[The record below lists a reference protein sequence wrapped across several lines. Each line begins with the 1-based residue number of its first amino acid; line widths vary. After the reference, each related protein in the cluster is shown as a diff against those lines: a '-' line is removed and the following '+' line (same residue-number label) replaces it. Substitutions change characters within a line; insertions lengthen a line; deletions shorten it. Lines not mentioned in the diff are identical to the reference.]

1 MFISPERLDDPDFID
16 RANRTYL
23 FGMFAEEC
31 GANGDMARE
40 GRVPMARL
48 YVQGVPAVRDLDV
61 LVWNPDEGAPVF
73 GDNPTLVVDRPPK
86 GPDHIGSLHLG
97 MGGHGAVMLVEHGRV
112 RFAIPGIDVDG
123 RFALFDDDRRSLA
136 RMDWER
142 TRAVYAYVEGLEAK
156 EVRPGPKP
164 ALTDGQLVIIGRI
177 AEREYVPEGTPEP
190 VGGWAALGLVFAW
203 GEEDDGTWTPIHKV
217 GPKPGNLALWERAYA
232 EYRRRQCSVL
242 VPLGLSDTEWL
253 RAVGRM
259 GLTAAVTPPTPT
271 QLEAV
276 KQALKHGHTPVGM
289 KRPEGGWAA
298 SGWRRLRAVSP
309 AKAWSII
316 TCPERRRSSAPAG
329 RPRSGRTEHHP
340 PADAPHI
347 LMGRG
352 RTSVAAD
359 RRRRRAA
366 AIPTGQVRSR
376 PMGSGGESADTT

>member
-48 YVQGVPAVRDLDV
+48 YVQGVPAGRDLDV

-123 RFALFDDDRRSLA
+123 CFALFDDDRRSLA

-142 TRAVYAYVEGLEAK
+142 TRAAYAYVEGLEAK

-190 VGGWAALGLVFAW
+190 V
-203 GEEDDGTWTPIHKV
+203 
-217 GPKPGNLALWERAYA
+217 
-232 EYRRRQCSVL
+232 
-242 VPLGLSDTEWL
+242 
-253 RAVGRM
+253 
-259 GLTAAVTPPTPT
+259 
-271 QLEAV
+271 

-298 SGWRRLRAVSP
+298 IGLAQASRRVAGKGVEHYYMPGKTPEQRARWEAAVR
-309 AKAWSII
+309 AYR
-316 TCPERRRSSAPAG
+316 TSSAC
-329 RPRSGRTEHHP
+329 
-340 PADAPHI
+340 
-347 LMGRG
+347 
-352 RTSVAAD
+352 
-359 RRRRRAA
+359 
-366 AIPTGQVRSR
+366 
-376 PMGSGGESADTT
+376 